1 MYEKLKLSGN
11 LGGLHLPIQEAT
23 FIVFAKWSRGYVYC
37 FCQMIQGL
45 RLFRTL
51 EYIFFKNPI
60 GIATILK

>member
-51 EYIFFKNPI
+51 EYIFF
-60 GIATILK
+60 